1 MLARLLMRL
10 FIAVSVAAVLGG
22 LTFVYVK
29 PPESMKLTRDGVP
42 LLSPP
47 HRRRSVTPG
56 DNPASPSPAPDAAE
70 SQARGAFGGVAEDSR
85 NDSSVYFVSSRPAT
99 PGRTVL

>member
-1 MLARLLMRL
+1 MLARIAMRL

-29 PPESMKLTRDGVP
+29 PPESMKVSRDGCP

-47 HRRRSVTPG
+47 
-56 DNPASPSPAPDAAE
+56 
-70 SQARGAFGGVAEDSR
+70 VAH
-85 NDSSVYFVSSRPAT
+85 PAT
-99 PGRTVL
+99 GEPIPLGVLVSHYKGGGR

>member
-10 FIAVSVAAVLGG
+10 FIAASVVTVLGG
-22 LTFVYVK
+22 LTYVYVK

-47 HRRRSVTPG
+47 VAHPATG
-56 DNPASPSPAPDAAE
+56 EASPLE
-70 SQARGAFGGVAEDSR
+70 VLVKHYKGG
-85 NDSSVYFVSSRPAT
+85 
-99 PGRTVL
+99 GR